1 MIRVGVREP
10 SEFLLFRRNVK
21 NPLKMCVFWGF
32 GIFPGLLSERS
43 EFFAGWPRGG
53 EKRNA
58 QGRGQGWGIKARVA
72 AFPDSARQTTDSES
86 IFQIPREI
94 QSERQKFSS
103 PPFSNKRKKNVK

>member
-21 NPLKMCVFWGF
+21 NPLKHVWGF
-32 GIFPGLLSERS
+32 GFVPGLLSEHS
-43 EFFAGWPRGG
+43 EFFAGWPRAG

-58 QGRGQGWGIKARVA
+58 HGRGQGWGIKARAA